1 MWAILSGIEGNLAAY
16 EAVLTDIKR
25 QKVNVNVEELYI
37 LGDLVAANPESE
49 KVIKRIQNPR
59 LGELQPQVCVGW
71 WEEQCFALHG
81 LGSTA
86 EPTELIDRFGKETAK
101 LLWDSVSRETV
112 QWLRNCNFGFFE
124 LDCLLIHGSTV
135 DVSDELTPETQPWE
149 MLDRLQRVQANHL
162 FCGRSGQVFKY
173 QLQGGSVNS
182 SIMTLDYQQPVQTI
196 TAPQRRVIGV
206 GNVGR
211 EPGKAT
217 YTLYS
222 PESDR
227 LEFKTVYYCAVS

>member
-222 PESDR
+222 PESDS